1 MAESERFALP
11 LEDREE
17 TTAVPTLAMIRRT
30 TSSSAPEAMRA
41 SAPAPTM

>member
-17 TTAVPTLAMIRRT
+17 HDGGADVGPMMRRT
-30 TSSSAPEAMRA
+30 SSNAPEATRA